1 MDMPSGTRQT
11 ALVTGASSG
20 IGRALA
26 GLFARDGWDVVLVA
40 RDASKL
46 NEVGRELEARH
57 GTRCTVLPADLTDPT
72 APEAIVRS
80 LEERGVVVEA
90 LVNNA
95 GFGVRGDFSETDW
108 RRELEMIQVNV
119 VGLTRLTKLLLP
131 AMLTRGRGKILNVAS
146 IAGFVPGPGMAVYY
160 ATKAYVLS
168 FSEALAAEVRNRGVT
183 VTVLAPGPTRT
194 SFGVSS
200 GAGDSNLF
208 KGPNVMDAEPVA
220 RAGYDGLLRG
230 KRLVVPGVFN
240 KVLIQSLRISPRWMI
255 TAIAKAFND

>member
-1 MDMPSGTRQT
+1 
-11 ALVTGASSG
+11 
-20 IGRALA
+20 
-26 GLFARDGWDVVLVA
+26 
-40 RDASKL
+40 
-46 NEVGRELEARH
+46 
-57 GTRCTVLPADLTDPT
+57 
-72 APEAIVRS
+72 
-80 LEERGVVVEA
+80 
-90 LVNNA
+90 
-95 GFGVRGDFSETDW
+95 
-108 RRELEMIQVNV
+108 
-119 VGLTRLTKLLLP
+119 
-131 AMLTRGRGKILNVAS
+131 
-146 IAGFVPGPGMAVYY
+146 MAVYY